1 MKRIVFFAA
10 GCLVRCQPCG
20 AAPPPP
26 VESILERCETSIIAR
41 VVAATEKSVTVRRAE
56 LLRGNTEAELTFTLD
71 EGSPPSV
78 QCIGTEFLLLSQGD
92 AHFGSPRSVIGRT
105 MYGQERWCGWI
116 ACPIWRERD
125 EIDIET
131 IWSREDAKIYGARLA
146 GKPMTLTRVKQ
157 LMERF
162 PYSPHVNDK
171 T

>member
-1 MKRIVFFAA
+1 VW
-10 GCLVRCQPCG
+10 CQLSP
-20 AAPPPP
+20 AAPPLPI
-26 VESILERCETSIIAR
+26 ESLLERAETSIIAR
-41 VVAATEKSVTVRRAE
+41 VVAVSEKSVTFRRTE
-56 LLRGNTEAELTFTLD
+56 SLRGNAETELTFTLD
-71 EGSPPSV
+71 EGSPPCV
-78 QCIGTEFLLLSQGD
+78 QCIGTEVLLLSQGD

-105 MYGQERWCGWI
+105 MYGQDQWCGWI

-162 PYSPHVNDK
+162 PYNPHVNDK